1 MYKLSDILSKQIV
14 NLYSGKCEGTIKDIS
29 FDEKFKQ
36 AKWLILFDEE
46 SEEFALDINKIYM
59 IGENAITIKNSD
71 GLFLTSTLN
80 KNLKNNP
87 INLPCY
93 TVGGNLLGKLNDI
106 EFNKNF
112 YVSNFYAGETIFPL
126 NKIVNIGN
134 SLIIIN
140 NENKKIKLSNFK
152 PKMQTTETEI
162 TQIVSI
168 QKKEVDSNENTIPKI
183 EEIANVDTP
192 TKKPFIVNKGIN
204 QQKILSNQNFLLG
217 RKATKT
223 IYGINNEIIIKKDNL
238 INSKILEYA
247 KLHNKISELAVFSKS
262 KQ

>member
-14 NLYSGKCEGTIKDIS
+14 NLYNGKYEGTIKDIS

-59 IGENAITIKNSD
+59 VGENAITIKNGD

-80 KNLKNNP
+80 KNFKNNP

-112 YVSNFYAGETIFPL
+112 YVSNFHVNKNTFPL

-134 SLIIIN
+134 NLIVIN
-140 NENKKIKLSNFK
+140 DDDKKIKLSNFK
-152 PKMQTTETEI
+152 PKIQTNDTKAMQV
-162 TQIVSI
+162 VSI
-168 QKKEVDSNENTIPKI
+168 QKKETNTNENTIPKI
-183 EEIANVDTP
+183 EEIVDADTP

-223 IYGINNEIIIKKDNL
+223 VYGINNEVIIKKDNI
-238 INSKILEYA
+238 INSKNLEYA
-247 KLHNKISELAVFSKS
+247 KLHNKISELAVFSKA